1 LTASFAVYTT
11 RSSSPTTAIIRS
23 TFGVECSCCM
33 QQYLTYLSQG
43 TKRAPGHGGSALVS
57 SRFRCR
63 DSRRINPGRHILARD
78 QSLLQTLILP
88 VLILPTLLPTPLL
101 EPRYFLLP
109 YILLRAQVVDVQPY
123 GVFFEGLWYAV
134 INIAT
139 TYVFLYKER
148 EGVVR
153 FMW

>member
-1 LTASFAVYTT
+1 
-11 RSSSPTTAIIRS
+11 
-23 TFGVECSCCM
+23 M
-33 QQYLTYLSQG
+33 QQYLTYLSRG
-43 TKRAPGHGGSALVS
+43 TKRVPGHGGSVLVS
-57 SRFRCR
+57 SRFRCT
-63 DSRRINPGRHILARD
+63 DSRRILTLNVTLAHD

-88 VLILPTLLPTPLL
+88 VLILPILLPTPLL

-123 GVFFEGLWYAV
+123 GVFIEGIWYMG
-134 INIAT
+134 INFAT

-148 EGVVR
+148 VGVGR